1 MKQTEMEYLRSN
13 LDAGGKNFIETI
25 EAHGM
30 DVFDWFGLLL
40 QWERMSSKD
49 QGTLKQMWQV
59 IGD

>member
-13 LDAGGKNFIETI
+13 LDAGGKNFIEAI

-40 QWERMSSKD
+40 CWNRISVYD
-49 QGTLKQMWQV
+49 QDILKQMW
-59 IGD
+59 IGVEE